1 MNAKLFP
8 MALDRCHNIDRLR
21 TQAKRRLPAP
31 LFHYM
36 DGGAEDEVT
45 LRRNTDAF
53 ADYELIPNYLT
64 DTSTIDTKTEA
75 LGLTLDWPVFL
86 SPTGMSKLFHH
97 DAEPAAARAAHK
109 AGTLYSLSTL
119 ATTSL
124 EDVASAT
131 DGPKMFQVYVYKDR
145 GLTKEFIARCKAAKY
160 NAICLT
166 IDVPVPGNR
175 ERDLVTGMTM
185 PPKFT
190 LGSMMSFA
198 THPHWSLNA
207 LLHPGFDLANV
218 AQRKDLSLKSGAV
231 SVIQYL
237 SDQIDRTV
245 TWKDAEWLAQE
256 WGGQFLIKGV
266 HSVHDAFKATEIG
279 AHGVMVSNHGGR
291 QLDGVPACIDALG
304 PIVDA
309 VADKLEVILDGGV
322 RRGTHVIKAL
332 ALGAKACSI
341 GRSYLY
347 GLGAG
352 GEAGVDKAL
361 GILREEIER
370 DMALLGVTRISDISR
385 DHIRKPLIS

>member
-166 IDVPVPGNR
+166 IDVPV
-175 ERDLVTGMTM
+175 
-185 PPKFT
+185 
-190 LGSMMSFA
+190 
-198 THPHWSLNA
+198 
-207 LLHPGFDLANV
+207 
-218 AQRKDLSLKSGAV
+218 
-231 SVIQYL
+231 
-237 SDQIDRTV
+237 
-245 TWKDAEWLAQE
+245 
-256 WGGQFLIKGV
+256 
-266 HSVHDAFKATEIG
+266 
-279 AHGVMVSNHGGR
+279 
-291 QLDGVPACIDALG
+291 
-304 PIVDA
+304 
-309 VADKLEVILDGGV
+309 
-322 RRGTHVIKAL
+322 
-332 ALGAKACSI
+332 
-341 GRSYLY
+341 
-347 GLGAG
+347 AG
-352 GEAGVDKAL
+352 E
-361 GILREEIER
+361 
-370 DMALLGVTRISDISR
+370 
-385 DHIRKPLIS
+385 P